1 MALVFNGE
9 SIGVTDTGTD
19 VTVPDHPKARLM
31 YYLNCMYTV
40 QIVHQ
45 PTVTSVPVSVTPMD
59 SPLKTRAIL
68 NHLLL
73 LTKVTKLFLMNLIIV
88 NYK

>member
-19 VTVPDHPKARLM
+19 VTVPDHPQARLM

-40 QIVHQ
+40 LI
-45 PTVTSVPVSVTPMD
+45 
-59 SPLKTRAIL
+59 
-68 NHLLL
+68 
-73 LTKVTKLFLMNLIIV
+73 LTKPNTTLQDSLTMALTIYCRTKKLRTCSN
-88 NYK
+88 